1 MIMSHLDSL
10 EMSSKN
16 GSGGTVMERILKMS
30 FKERERLSEVKQVEE
45 GKETIK
51 DMARKIGL
59 SYRQT
64 LRVVKRYKEEG
75 HAGLC
80 HRSRGK
86 ESNRKIAE
94 GIREGIKE
102 LCLGECKGWGAT
114 QVSERYEEVYGVKV
128 DHETIRRMM
137 IEWGMYERRRKRKT
151 HRSWRER
158 KEHFGEMIQMDG
170 SFHKWFEGTKEEQC
184 LLVMIDDATSVRMA
198 RMYSGE
204 TTIGAMELLGKWI
217 ERYGIPKSVY
227 ADRKNVYVLDE
238 KTEERLKER
247 GEEALTQFGKVC
259 SKLGIEIMRAYS
271 PQAKGRVERANL
283 VFQDRLIKRLKLEG
297 IKDIG
302 EANKYLEEGYLDIL
316 NDKFSRKAKS
326 EVDYHRERPS
336 KEEMETILAI
346 EEERKVAN
354 DWIVRFEN
362 RLYQIL
368 SCNRDLPPAKS
379 SIIVSKRVDGSIHFI
394 YRGWEMEAKEITKMD
409 REIKKPEK
417 KNGKIRKH
425 NCKPSENHPWRRAI
439 IGQKGMEQRQ

>member
-45 GKETIK
+45 GKETVK

-75 HAGLC
+75 EGGLC
-80 HRSRGK
+80 HRSRGR
-86 ESNRKIAE
+86 ESNRRIGE
-94 GIREGIKE
+94 RVRDEIKE
-102 LCLGECKGWGAT
+102 LCLGECKGWKAT
-114 QVSERYEEVYGVKV
+114 QVSERYEEVHRVKV

-137 IEWGMYERRRKRKT
+137 IEWGIYERRRKRKT

-158 KEHFGEMIQMDG
+158 KEHFGEMVQIDG

-204 TTIGAMELLGKWI
+204 TVIGAMELLGKWI
-217 ERYGIPKSVY
+217 ERYGIPKSLY
-227 ADRKNVYVLDE
+227 ADRKNVYVLDK

-247 GEEALTQFGKVC
+247 GEEAHTHFGKVC
-259 SKLGIEIMRAYS
+259 SKLGIEIIQAYS
-271 PQAKGRVERANL
+271 PQAKGRVERANG
-283 VFQDRLIKRLKLEG
+283 VFQDRFIKRLKLKG
-297 IKDIG
+297 IKNIG
-302 EANKYLEEGYLDIL
+302 EANKYLEEEYLDIL
-316 NDKFSRKAKS
+316 NEKFSRKAKS

-346 EEERKVAN
+346 EEERKVGN
-354 DWIVRFEN
+354 DWTVRFEN
-362 RLYQIL
+362 RVYQIL
-368 SCNRDLPPAKS
+368 SCNQNLPPAKS
-379 SIIVSKRVDGSIHFI
+379 SVIVSKRLDGSIHFI
-394 YRGWEMEAKEITKMD
+394 YRGWEMKVKEISEMD
-409 REIKKPEK
+409 RERKTEEK
-417 KNGKIRKH
+417 KSRNVKKRKDR
-425 NCKPSENHPWRRAI
+425 PSENHPWRRGL
-439 IGQKGMEQRQ
+439 IGQMEQRQ